1 MASYDLGDVA
11 ALGVTITNTAGTPQ
25 NATAV
30 VCTVTLPDGSTV
42 TPSVTNSGAGLY
54 DIAYTPT
61 ISGRHT
67 IRWVATG
74 TNASAFTDEFTV
86 RDLTTLPVV
95 SYDMALSHLNIPA
108 ASADED
114 EIRRFIDA
122 AQDLAENYVGA
133 VLGRRTITETY
144 DGQTDVLRLRSPRAI
159 SITTVVESGTTLDS
173 SQYKLDDTGQRL
185 YRLTTSTISASSSF
199 GAYGFWASGV
209 NAVTVTYVAGFTVT
223 PPAVQQGVLEILR
236 HLWSTQRGAVNVM
249 GRGVGG
255 DEFYSTPTYSLPR
268 RAMELLDPASLPG
281 VC

>member
-1 MASYDLGDVA
+1 MASYDLGDVV
-11 ALGVTITNTAGTPQ
+11 ALGITVTNTSGTAQ

-30 VCTVTLPDGSTV
+30 TCTITAPDGSTA

-54 DIAYTPT
+54 DIAFTPT
-61 ISGRHT
+61 LSGRHT
-67 IRWVATG
+67 VRWVATG

-86 RDLTTLPVV
+86 RDLTTLPVI

-108 ASADED
+108 ASANE
-114 EIRRFIDA
+114 EELRRFIDA

-133 VLGRRTITETY
+133 VLGRRVIVETY

-159 SITTVVESGTTLDS
+159 SITTVVESGVTLDA

-199 GAYGFWASGV
+199 GAYGYWASGV
-209 NAVTVTYVAGFTVT
+209 NAVTVTYVAGYTVT

-236 HLWSTQRGAVNVM
+236 HLWQTQRGAATVM
-249 GRGVGG
+249 NRMGSG
-255 DEFYSTPTYSLPR
+255 DDFYSASTYSLPR

-281 VC
+281 IA

>member
-30 VCTVTLPDGSTV
+30 VCTVTLPDGSTT

-61 ISGRHT
+61 LSGRHT
-67 IRWVATG
+67 VRWVATG

-133 VLGRRTITETY
+133 VLGRRTLVEVY

-159 SITTVVESGTTLDS
+159 SITTVVESGVTLDS
-173 SQYKLDDTGQRL
+173 NSYKLDETGQRL
-185 YRLTTSTISASSSF
+185 YRLTTSTLSSSSSF
-199 GAYGFWASGV
+199 GTYGYWASGV

-236 HLWSTQRGAVNVM
+236 HLWSTQRGAVNIM
-249 GRGVGG
+249 NRNGSG

-281 VC
+281 IA

>member
-11 ALGVTITNTAGTPQ
+11 ALGITITNSAGTAQ
-25 NATAV
+25 NATSV
-30 VCTVTLPDGSTV
+30 VCTITLPDGTSV

-61 ISGRHT
+61 LSGRHVV
-67 IRWVATG
+67 RWVATG
-74 TNASAFTDEFTV
+74 TNASAFTDEFSV

-133 VLGRRTITETY
+133 VLGRRTIVETY

-159 SITTVVESGTTLDS
+159 SITTVVESGVTLDS

-209 NAVTVTYVAGFTVT
+209 NAVTVTYIAGYTVT

-236 HLWSTQRGAVNVM
+236 HLWQTQRGAATVM
-249 GRGVGG
+249 NRMGSG
-255 DEFYSTPTYSLPR
+255 DDFYTTPTYSLPR

-281 VC
+281 IA